1 MKPVLFESH
10 FFPCIYFFN
19 VWIHHPVWIE
29 KFENYQ
35 KRSFRNKCIIAGPQ
49 GIHTLTVPLKK
60 GKHQQQTITEVKI
73 AYDEPWQK
81 KHLATIRAAYGKA
94 PFFAHYYPRI
104 EQWYADAG
112 EFLFDLNISI
122 MRNLAG
128 VLHLTDLKFTESYE
142 KNPSAIDLRGRLKLK
157 DFGMIPLPHYS
168 QVFED
173 RYGYLS
179 NLSIMDL
186 LFCYGPETSRYLQ
199 SFQPPGLD

>member
-19 VWIHHPVWIE
+19 VWIHHPVLIE

-49 GIHTLTVPLKK
+49 GMYTLTVPLKK
-60 GKHQQQTITEVKI
+60 GKHQQQVIAEVQI
-73 AYDEPWQK
+73 AYDDPWQK
-81 KHLATIRAAYGKA
+81 IHLATIRAAYGKA
-94 PFFAHYYPRI
+94 PFFDDYYPRI
-104 EQWYADAG
+104 EQWYAGAG
-112 EFLFDLNISI
+112 EFLFDLNICI

-128 VLHLTDLKFTESYE
+128 ILHLTDLQFTESYE
-142 KNPSAIDLRGRLKLK
+142 KDPSAIDMRDKLNLKN
-157 DFGMIPLPHYS
+157 FGMIQLPHYS

-179 NLSIMDL
+179 NLSILDL

-199 SFQPPGLD
+199 SFRPPGLD